1 MSPPH
6 GLPWQQYQEILNAL
20 PQTRAAHLIFD
31 RGTLEITMP
40 LEEHEFAS
48 ERMGLFLRILV
59 VETGLRRRS
68 LRPTTLWRY

>member
-1 MSPPH
+1 M
-6 GLPWQQYQEILNAL
+6 
-20 PQTRAAHLIFD
+20 IFD

-48 ERMGLFLRILV
+48 ERMGLFLRILL